1 MKYKTVGDLNLEIA
15 QNHYLEIANKLSEKI
30 GKTVL
35 FEFYRGEFELIYK
48 VRYYL
53 TAPCGCCRT
62 TPHVYPS
69 DFEDMLNKFKKL
81 SELDTIIR
89 KNTEFEEEYGM
100 MYNLD
105 LFDSVFD
112 ELEVDYSYNKEQLE
126 RFYSMDNNEIVDRF
140 KKEYYKYME
149 EVEENE

>member
-15 QNHYLEIANKLSEKI
+15 QNNYLDIANKLSEKI
-30 GKTVL
+30 GKTVM
-35 FEFYRGEFELIYK
+35 FELHRGEFELIYK

-69 DFEDMLNKFKKL
+69 NFDDMLNKFKKL
-81 SELDTIIR
+81 SELDMMIR
-89 KNTEFEEEYGM
+89 KDPEFKEEYGV
-100 MYNLD
+100 MYDLD
-105 LFDSVFD
+105 FFDSVFD
-112 ELEVDYSYNKEQLE
+112 ELEVDYLYNKEQLE
-126 RFYSMDNNEIVDRF
+126 RFYSMDNNEIIDRF

-149 EVEENE
+149 VVEDE